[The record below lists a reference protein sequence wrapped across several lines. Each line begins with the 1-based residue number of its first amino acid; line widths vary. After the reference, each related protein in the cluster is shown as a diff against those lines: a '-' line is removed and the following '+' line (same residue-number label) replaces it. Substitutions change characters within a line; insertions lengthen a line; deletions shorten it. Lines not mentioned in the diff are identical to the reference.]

1 MSILSREISIIAE
14 SPTVQAKSLSRVVYV
29 WLFPALLLYW
39 AWTTR
44 DLVSP
49 PVKVPPMVGAA
60 IALIGLGFIIAGVH
74 ALWAHGR
81 GLPIYIAPPANYV
94 DQAIY
99 RIVPHPIY
107 AGVTLLCGGSAIF
120 LHSSSGLWLVTP
132 MVALAFAALVLGHE
146 RHELRERFGV
156 RTAIHFVIPPPGLQ
170 PPRGRSR
177 IFAYTCMLLPWM
189 FLYEAVVMLGEP
201 PDVIRT
207 HFLFENSFPVIEWTE
222 LIYATPYVLTCL
234 IPLVVKTRDQLR
246 MFMRRGLVTMGAVYP
261 FYLAMPLVS
270 PHRAFTPET
279 ALGRLLTAER
289 KLDGSGAAFP
299 SYHVL
304 WSLIA
309 ADVLVEIWPRWKWLW
324 RLWPVM
330 VGVSCITTGS
340 HGIVDVLA
348 AFAAYWLIKKIPP
361 SWAGRK
367 PLILIWS
374 CIVATAVMRLFMIG
388 ADIRLVAGVGLMLAG
403 AGVFIDRKSLAGC
416 ALAAAGIAATMLP

>member
-1 MSILSREISIIAE
+1 MSSEISISVETPVAQ
-14 SPTVQAKSLSRVVYV
+14 PRAVSRAIY
-29 WLFPALLLYW
+29 LFLLPPLLILW
-39 AWTTR
+39 AWATR

-49 PVKVPPMVGAA
+49 AVKLPPAVGAVIGA
-60 IALIGLGFIIAGVH
+60 IGLGFVFSGIH

-81 GLPIYIAPPANYV
+81 GLPVYITRPANYV

-107 AGVTLLCGGSAIF
+107 AGVALVCGGVAII

-132 MVALAFAALVLGHE
+132 MVSLAFAALVIGHE
-146 RHELRERFGV
+146 RRELRARFGDRV
-156 RTAIHFVIPPPGLQ
+156 AIHYVIPPPGLQ

-177 IFAYTCMLLPWM
+177 IFAYTCMMLPWM

-222 LIYATPYVLTCL
+222 LIYATPYVVTCL
-234 IPLVVKTRDQLR
+234 LPLLVKNRDQMR
-246 MFMRRGLVTMGAVYP
+246 MFMRRGLMAMGAVYP
-261 FYLAMPLVS
+261 FYLAVPLIS
-270 PHRAFTPET
+270 PHRAFIPQT
-279 ALGRLLTAER
+279 AMGKLLMAER

-309 ADVLVEIWPRWKWLW
+309 ADVLMEIWPRWRWLW

-330 VGVSCITTGS
+330 VGVSCVTTGS
-340 HGIVDVLA
+340 HGIVDVIA
-348 AFAAYWLIKKIPP
+348 AFGAYWLIKRIPT
-361 SWAGRK
+361 SWAQRK

-374 CIVATAVMRLFMIG
+374 GIVMVATIRLFMIG
-388 ADIRLVAGVGLMLAG
+388 ADVRLIAGVGLMLAG
-403 AGVFIDRKSLAGC
+403 AGVFVDRKSAAGC
-416 ALAAAGIAATMLP
+416 ALAAAGVIATMLP